1 MTVKVTLRH
10 SLNKDKKLSYYIN
23 PDDNILAQD
32 WLVTLKD
39 DILKKNLY
47 LEKNYCFLS
56 NTWFWPSFNPI
67 FFNSKGFMP
76 STQATFTPYIFGFIL
91 GLL

>member
-1 MTVKVTLRH
+1 MNGGLQLTVKVTLRH

-32 WLVTLKD
+32 WLVALRD

-47 LEKNYCFLS
+47 LEKNYCFL
-56 NTWFWPSFNPI
+56 
-67 FFNSKGFMP
+67 
-76 STQATFTPYIFGFIL
+76 
-91 GLL
+91 